1 MLKLDTIVY
10 INGEDY
16 LGKYT
21 NRSLKYWKQTGCIR
35 DFKYMYKGYHYF
47 DGNKDIVIV
56 YTNKDW
62 NVGELTRRK
71 ANGFLGIRQYICHT
85 K

>member
-21 NRSLKYWKQTGCIR
+21 NKSLKHWKQVGYIR
-35 DFKYMYKGYHYF
+35 DFKYMYKGFKYF

-56 YTNKDW
+56 YTNKNWDI
-62 NVGELTRRK
+62 GEKAKRK
-71 ANGFLGIRQYICHT
+71 ANGFLGIRQYLCSC
-85 K
+85 